1 VTTAVADTNIY
12 ISALLFGGPCE
23 AILGLARAGL
33 LDLYDSPAIE
43 RELRQV
49 LRQKFYWTDRQVR
62 DAVLELRLI
71 TTRIHPTLHLS
82 GVVRDVDDHRILEC
96 AVAAGVD
103 YLITGDKR
111 HLQPLKQFRGI
122 QIVSPREFLDQ
133 LR

>member
-1 VTTAVADTNIY
+1 MITAVADTNIY

-43 RELRQV
+43 RELRRV
-49 LRQKFYWTDRQVR
+49 LHEKFHWTDQQVR
-62 DAVLELRLI
+62 EAMMEMRLM

-82 GVVRDVDDHRILEC
+82 GVVQDADDHRILEC
-96 AVAAGVD
+96 AIAARAD

-111 HLQPLKQFRGI
+111 HLQPLKHFRGI
-122 QIVSPREFLDQ
+122 QIVSPREFLNQ
-133 LR
+133 FR

>member
-1 VTTAVADTNIY
+1 MTTAVADTNIY

>member
-1 VTTAVADTNIY
+1 MTTAVAYTNIY

>member
-1 VTTAVADTNIY
+1 MTTAVSDTNIY

-82 GVVRDVDDHRILEC
+82 GVVRDADDHRILEC
-96 AVAAGVD
+96 AVAADVD